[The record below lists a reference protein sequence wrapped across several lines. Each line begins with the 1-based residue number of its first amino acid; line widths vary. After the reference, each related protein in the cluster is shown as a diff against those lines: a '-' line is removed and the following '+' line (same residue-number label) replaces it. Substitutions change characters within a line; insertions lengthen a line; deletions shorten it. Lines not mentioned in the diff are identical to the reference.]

1 MGFSALHVYVERSEK
16 EYSKCG
22 VLLFLLDFVLNRLSP
37 YLVLHCRFENLK
49 PDVILRIYDELT
61 AITRGHPPLLGLIP
75 RLAKPHRPL
84 CDLDLSYV
92 GYRWVGLIELDHNS
106 HFL

>member
-1 MGFSALHVYVERSEK
+1 MSTLSDRK
-16 EYSKCG
+16 RKYSKCG
-22 VLLFLLDFVLNRLSP
+22 VLLFSLDFVLNRLSP
-37 YLVLHCRFENLK
+37 SLVLHYRFENLK

-61 AITRGHPPLLGLIP
+61 AIARGHPLLLGLIP

-92 GYRWVGLIELDHNS
+92 TYRWVGLIELDHNS
-106 HFL
+106 HFI